1 MTPKL
6 RIIQASSYF
15 YPHIGG
21 VETHVSELSQ
31 SLAEIGHEVTV
42 LCADVPKSKQ
52 FEPLNGFTIRR
63 FPALDLPYIPYMY
76 FLKNKLSKLEADV
89 IHSHYPPPFMSH
101 ATVSALKDT
110 PHVLTYHC
118 DVIIPETLSNLKI
131 PDTAKKLIE
140 CANKKLY
147 LNFILNNVTRIIAT
161 TNSYAITSEIL
172 KNLNFEVV
180 PNGIRLHK
188 FDKAVKEVGAE
199 REENTALF
207 VGRLTS
213 VKGVNYFI
221 EAAKIVIKEYP
232 KANFLIVGRGEDK
245 ETLLKLTKGCEGN
258 IKFLGHVSWRNLIRL
273 YTKSTVLI
281 LPSFTRLEAFGIV
294 LLEAMACETPVIAS
308 DIPGVRDV
316 IDGAGLLV
324 EPKKPEKL
332 ADAVLRVFANADEAR
347 LMGKRGRRLVK
358 SNYDWKVVTE
368 QILDIYKDVIE
379 F

>member
-1 MTPKL
+1 M

-21 VETHVSELSQ
+21 TETYVMELSQ
-31 SLAEIGHEVTV
+31 SLVEMGHEVTV
-42 LCADVPKSKQ
+42 LCADVPKSKR
-52 FEPLNGFTIRR
+52 FELLDGFTVYR
-63 FPALDLPYIPYMY
+63 FPVLDLPYKDIVPYTY

-89 IHSHYPPPFMSH
+89 IHSHYPPPYMAH
-101 ATVSALKDT
+101 ALLIAHNDI
-110 PHVLTYHC
+110 PHILTYHN
-118 DVIIPETLSNLKI
+118 DLIIPETLSTPKI
-131 PDTAKKLIE
+131 PETAKKLIE
-140 CANKKLY
+140 CANKRLY

-180 PNGIRLHK
+180 PNGIRLQK
-188 FDKAVKEVGAE
+188 FDNALKEVSAE
-199 REENTALF
+199 REENTVLF
-207 VGRLTS
+207 VGRLTPD
-213 VKGVNYFI
+213 KGVNYFI

-232 KANFLIVGRGEDK
+232 KANFLIVGRGEDEK
-245 ETLLKLTKGCEGN
+245 TLLMLSKGYEGN
-258 IKFLGHVSWRNLIRL
+258 IKFFGHVSWHNLIKL
-273 YTKSTVLI
+273 YRTSTVFV

-324 EPKKPEKL
+324 EPKNPEKL
-332 ADAVLRVFANADEAR
+332 ADAVLQVFANANEAR
-347 LMGKRGRRLVK
+347 SMGKRGRRLVE

-368 QILDIYKDVIE
+368 QILNVYKDVIE
-379 F
+379 L